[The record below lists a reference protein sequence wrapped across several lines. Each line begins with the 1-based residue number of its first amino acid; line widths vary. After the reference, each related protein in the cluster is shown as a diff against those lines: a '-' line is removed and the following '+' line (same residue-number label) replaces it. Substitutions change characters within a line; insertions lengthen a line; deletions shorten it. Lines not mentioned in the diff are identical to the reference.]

1 MVGSISIVDVFPVGV
16 TITMVSGLMVTL
28 VVCPWLVFTDVF
40 EGTVGSKVMTVVSP
54 FGNVTVSGVDGT
66 IVISVV

>member
-40 EGTVGSKVMTVVSP
+40 EGTVGSKVMTEFWAV
-54 FGNVTVSGVDGT
+54 FIGA
-66 IVISVV
+66 IVALFYHFEVED